1 MAGDNPHRDLAGAA
15 EAGYARLF
23 WLRREGASS
32 SFDPALAA
40 GLPGSSRFEPV
51 ADLRQ
56 LLARLSVR

>member
-23 WLRREGASS
+23 WLRRPGASA
-32 SFDPALAA
+32 SFDPALASE
-40 GLPGSSRFEPV
+40 LPGVARFEPV

-56 LLARLSVR
+56 LASRLGRA